1 MSDQATAMPGDATAS
16 RNKRRNAVNNLMLT
30 LCGVCAVLTVS
41 TLFLILGYLLYN
53 GGKSVNLDFFT
64 KLPLPPGQDGGGMAN
79 AILGSAEVVLLATM
93 IGLPIGFFAG
103 IYLAEFGGKTFP
115 FIVRYTADLLNGI
128 PSIVIGIF
136 AWTVV
141 VVPMHHFSAL
151 AGGMALS
158 LMLIPITARSTEQFL
173 LEVPRAMREGALAL
187 GANKWKTIVT
197 VIVPAARRGIM
208 TGMILGVA
216 RISGE
221 TAPLLFT
228 SLNNQYWSTG
238 LSEPTASLPVMIYTH
253 AVAPYD
259 DWHRQAWAAG
269 LVLLALVL
277 LANVAARMVIS
288 RGASLPK

>member
-1 MSDQATAMPGDATAS
+1 MTG
-16 RNKRRNAVNNLMLT
+16 RNTYRNAVNNVMLS
-30 LCGVCAVLTVS
+30 LSGVCAVLTVS
-41 TLFLILGYLLYN
+41 TLFVILSYLVYN
-53 GGKSVNLDFFT
+53 GFSSLNLDFFT
-64 KLPLPPGQDGGGMAN
+64 QLPKPTGQVGGGMAN
-79 AILGSAEVVLLATM
+79 AILGSAQVVLIASI

-103 IYLAEFGGKTFP
+103 IYLAEFGGKTFSML
-115 FIVRYTADLLNGI
+115 VRYTADLLNGV

-136 AWTVV
+136 AWGVL

-173 LEVPRAMREGALAL
+173 IEIPRSMREGALAL
-187 GANKWKTIVT
+187 GATKWRTIAT

-208 TGMILGVA
+208 TGMILGIA

-228 SLNNQYWSTG
+228 ALNNEFWSSG
-238 LSEPTASLPVMIYTH
+238 LSSPAATLPVMIFTH

-269 LVLLALVL
+269 LVLLTMVLVANI
-277 LANVAARMVIS
+277 LARTVIS

>member
-1 MSDQATAMPGDATAS
+1 MTS
-16 RNKRRNAVNNLMLT
+16 RNTRRNTVNNVMLA
-30 LCGVCAVLTVS
+30 LCALCAILTVS
-41 TLFLILGYLLYN
+41 TLFLILGYLVYN
-53 GGKSVNLDFFT
+53 GGKSVDLDFFT
-64 KLPLPPGQDGGGMAN
+64 KLPLGPGEAGGGMAN
-79 AILGSAEVVLLATM
+79 AILGSAEVVVLATLV
-93 IGLPIGFFAG
+93 GLPIGFFAG
-103 IYLAEFGGKTFP
+103 IYLAEFGGKTFS

-136 AWTVV
+136 AWTII

-151 AGGMALS
+151 AGGLALS
-158 LMLIPITARSTEQFL
+158 IMLIPITARSTEQFL
-173 LEVPRAMREGALAL
+173 LEVPRSMREGALAL
-187 GANKWKTIVT
+187 GANKWRTIAT
-197 VIVPAARRGIM
+197 VIVPAARKGIM
-208 TGMILGVA
+208 TGMILGIA

-238 LSEPTASLPVMIYTH
+238 LSEPTATLPVMIFNH

-277 LANVAARMVIS
+277 LANIAARMVIS
-288 RGASLPK
+288 RGVSLPK

>member
-1 MSDQATAMPGDATAS
+1 MSARALTS
-16 RNKRRNAVNNLMLT
+16 RNRGRRAVNVFMLS
-30 LCGVCAVLTVS
+30 LCGLCAFLTVS
-41 TLFLILGYLLYN
+41 TLFLILGFLVYN
-53 GGKSVNLDFFT
+53 GGKSVSLNFFT

-79 AILGSAEVVLLATM
+79 AILGSAQIVVVATL
-93 IGLPIGFFAG
+93 IGLPAGFFAG
-103 IYLAEFGGKTFP
+103 IYLAEYGGKTFP
-115 FIVRYTADLLNGI
+115 FMVRYVADLLNGI

-136 AWTVV
+136 AWTVI
-141 VVPMHHFSAL
+141 VVPLHHFSAL
-151 AGGMALS
+151 AGSLALS

-173 LEVPRAMREGALAL
+173 LEVPRSMREGSLAL
-187 GANKWKTIVT
+187 GAKKWRTIAS
-197 VIVPAARRGIM
+197 VIVPAARKGIM

-238 LSEPTASLPVMIYTH
+238 LSEPTASLPVMIFLR
-253 AVAPYD
+253 AVSPYD

-277 LANVAARMVIS
+277 LANIAARMVIS
-288 RGASLPK
+288 RGTSLPR